1 MLSSDL
7 RASKAIMHT
16 RLEEAQH
23 KQELAKQLTEAGID
37 QRGWLARQ
45 SCRVLCQLGAQ
56 LVAFGESLERR
67 YSLRQPLSAES

>member
-45 SCRVLCQLGAQ
+45 SCCLGQRFAHW
-56 LVAFGESLERR
+56 LVAIGQKLDQATLPPAKPIQE
-67 YSLRQPLSAES
+67 A